1 MVIIVSSNCV
11 YYDENRE
18 CLSELFLFTL
28 STLGQV
34 SLMQNRNHYVQA
46 SAIKVI
52 VNRRFWNKLLL

>member
-1 MVIIVSSNCV
+1 MMNI
-11 YYDENRE
+11 ENVQAI
-18 CLSELFLFTL
+18 FLFTL